1 MHGCGS
7 KYNGIE
13 TVWEERLMEYVNN
26 HNNAIIVLDIIEQI
40 HQNAAFLS
48 GIDGA
53 TGDGDHGINM
63 NKGFMLAKDRIES
76 SMDFSEALKVLG
88 RTLVMDIGGSMGPI
102 YGTMFSRIAKTL
114 KKEEKIT
121 SENLLEALQNAL
133 TGLMDLAGAKP
144 GDKTLIDTIDPAI
157 IAYKEAMKKS
167 QSFSQCLQALSD
179 GAEAGKENTKNLVA
193 KIGRAA
199 RLGERSKGFLDA
211 GATSCCIILKT
222 MASSMQTKIENE

>member
-1 MHGCGS
+1 
-7 KYNGIE
+7 
-13 TVWEERLMEYVNN
+13 MEYINN

-40 HQNAAFLS
+40 HENAAYLS

-63 NKGFMLAKDRIES
+63 NKGFMMAKERIEETI
-76 SMDFSEALKVLG
+76 DFSEALKILG

-102 YGTMFSRIAKTL
+102 YGTMFSRISKTL
-114 KKEEKIT
+114 KKEDKIT
-121 SENLLEALQNAL
+121 QSNLLEALENVL
-133 TGLMDLAGAKP
+133 NGLIELAGAKP
-144 GDKTLIDTIDPAI
+144 GDKTLIDTMAPAI
-157 IAYKEAMKKS
+157 DSFKAAISQKKS
-167 QSFSQCLQALSD
+167 MSECLDALSD

-222 MASSMQTKIENE
+222 MAASMQEKIENE

>member
-1 MHGCGS
+1 
-7 KYNGIE
+7 
-13 TVWEERLMEYVNN
+13 MEYINN

-40 HQNAAFLS
+40 HENAAYLS

-63 NKGFMLAKDRIES
+63 NKGFMMAKERIEE

-102 YGTMFSRIAKTL
+102 YGTMFSRISKTL
-114 KKEEKIT
+114 KKEDKIT
-121 SENLLEALQNAL
+121 QTNLLEALENAL
-133 TGLMDLAGAKP
+133 NGLIELAGAKP
-144 GDKTLIDTIDPAI
+144 GDKTLIDTMVPAI
-157 IAYKEAMKKS
+157 DSLKTAISQKKS
-167 QSFSQCLQALSD
+167 MSECLDALSD

-222 MASSMQTKIENE
+222 MATSMQTKIKNE

>member
-1 MHGCGS
+1 
-7 KYNGIE
+7 
-13 TVWEERLMEYVNN
+13 MEYINN

-40 HQNAAFLS
+40 HENAAYLS

-63 NKGFMLAKDRIES
+63 NKGFMMAKERIEETI
-76 SMDFSEALKVLG
+76 DFSEALKILG

-102 YGTMFSRIAKTL
+102 YGTMFSRISKTL
-114 KKEEKIT
+114 KKEDKIT
-121 SENLLEALQNAL
+121 QSNLLEALENAL
-133 TGLMDLAGAKP
+133 NGLIELAGAKP
-144 GDKTLIDTIDPAI
+144 GDKTLIDTMVPAI
-157 IAYKEAMKKS
+157 DSFKAAISQKKS
-167 QSFSQCLQALSD
+167 MSECLDALND

-222 MASSMQTKIENE
+222 MAASMQEKIENE

>member
-1 MHGCGS
+1 
-7 KYNGIE
+7 
-13 TVWEERLMEYVNN
+13 MEYINN

-40 HQNAAFLS
+40 HENAAYLS
-48 GIDGA
+48 AIDGA

-63 NKGFMLAKDRIES
+63 NKGFMMAKERIEETI
-76 SMDFSEALKVLG
+76 DFSEALKILG

-102 YGTMFSRIAKTL
+102 YGTMFSRISKTL
-114 KKEEKIT
+114 KKEDKIT
-121 SENLLEALQNAL
+121 QSNLLEALENAL
-133 TGLMDLAGAKP
+133 NGLIELAGAKP
-144 GDKTLIDTIDPAI
+144 GDKTLIDTMVPAI
-157 IAYKEAMKKS
+157 DSFKAAISQKKS
-167 QSFSQCLQALSD
+167 MSECLDALSD

-222 MASSMQTKIENE
+222 MAASMQEKIENE

>member
-1 MHGCGS
+1 
-7 KYNGIE
+7 
-13 TVWEERLMEYVNN
+13 MEYINN

-40 HQNAAFLS
+40 HENAAYLS
-48 GIDGA
+48 SIDGA

-63 NKGFMLAKDRIES
+63 NKGFMMAKERIEE

-102 YGTMFSRIAKTL
+102 YGTMFSRISKTL
-114 KKEEKIT
+114 KKEDKIT
-121 SENLLEALQNAL
+121 QTNLLEALENAL
-133 TGLMDLAGAKP
+133 NGLIELAGAKP
-144 GDKTLIDTIDPAI
+144 GDKTLIDTMVPAI
-157 IAYKEAMKKS
+157 DSLKTAISQKKS
-167 QSFSQCLQALSD
+167 MSECLDALSD

-222 MASSMQTKIENE
+222 MATSMQTKIENE

>member
-1 MHGCGS
+1 
-7 KYNGIE
+7 
-13 TVWEERLMEYVNN
+13 MEYINN

-40 HQNAAFLS
+40 HENAAYLS

-63 NKGFMLAKDRIES
+63 NKGFMMAKERIEETI
-76 SMDFSEALKVLG
+76 DFSEALKILG

-102 YGTMFSRIAKTL
+102 YGTMFSRISKTL
-114 KKEEKIT
+114 KKEDKIT
-121 SENLLEALQNAL
+121 QSNLLEALENAL
-133 TGLMDLAGAKP
+133 NGLIELAGAKQ
-144 GDKTLIDTIDPAI
+144 GDKTLIDTMVPAI
-157 IAYKEAMKKS
+157 DSFKAAISQKKS
-167 QSFSQCLQALSD
+167 MSECLDALSD

-222 MASSMQTKIENE
+222 MAASMQEKIENE